1 MLTSTLVTPIINS
14 VGNAYIFNKGE
25 NMKKVKPNMMK
36 EMQANIIELMKTE
49 GDNWTKSWVEVG
61 LPHNIATKKNYRGG
75 NVFNLNFA
83 VWKNEWKCNQWGT
96 FKQWNDLGYKIKK
109 GSKGTQVYYW
119 ELREKKLAW
128 LTEAEKAKYHA
139 TKKLPTYLLQRF
151 AIVFN
156 GVQIEDY
163 KYQKVQAHK
172 TELNDKDVAMI
183 ENFIANT
190 GANIISGSQDGAFYA
205 KLFDTIHMPYKT
217 DFFTDVDYFS
227 TKLHELTHWTMT
239 KERTNRVEENLDY
252 ATEELVAEI
261 GSAFLC
267 AYLGISKTPRA
278 DHAKYLNAWIQ
289 RIEESEKAMTK
300 AFTLAQKA
308 LDCLVELQEKKAEV
322 A

>member
-1 MLTSTLVTPIINS
+1 MLTLII
-14 VGNAYIFNKGE
+14 KGE
-25 NMKKVKPNMMK
+25 YMKNAKPNMMK

-61 LPHNIATKKNYRGG
+61 LPMNIKTKKHYKGG
-75 NVFNLNFA
+75 NVFNLNFM
-83 VWKNEWKCNQWGT
+83 VIKNGWKCNQWAT
-96 FKQWNDLGYKIKK
+96 FKQWSDMGYKIKK
-109 GSKGTQVYYW
+109 GSKGSQVYYW
-119 ELREKKLAW
+119 ELREKKVSW

-151 AIVFN
+151 AFVFN

-163 KYQKVQAHK
+163 KFEKIALHK
-172 TELNDKDVAMI
+172 TKLNEKDVAVI
-183 ENFIANT
+183 SDFISNT
-190 GANIISGSQDGAFYA
+190 QAHFVHGSQDGAYYER
-205 KLFDTIHMPYKT
+205 LFDTIHMPDKK

-239 KERTNRVEENLDY
+239 EKRANRVAEKLDY

-261 GSAFLC
+261 GSAFMC

-289 RIEESEKAMTK
+289 KIEESEKAMTK
-300 AFTLAQKA
+300 AFSLAQKA
-308 LDCLVELQEKKAEV
+308 MECLIALQEKKAEV

>member
-1 MLTSTLVTPIINS
+1 
-14 VGNAYIFNKGE
+14 
-25 NMKKVKPNMMK
+25 
-36 EMQANIIELMKTE
+36 
-49 GDNWTKSWVEVG
+49 
-61 LPHNIATKKNYRGG
+61 
-75 NVFNLNFA
+75 
-83 VWKNEWKCNQWGT
+83 
-96 FKQWNDLGYKIKK
+96 
-109 GSKGTQVYYW
+109 
-119 ELREKKLAW
+119 
-128 LTEAEKAKYHA
+128 
-139 TKKLPTYLLQRF
+139 
-151 AIVFN
+151 
-156 GVQIEDY
+156 
-163 KYQKVQAHK
+163 
-172 TELNDKDVAMI
+172 
-183 ENFIANT
+183 
-190 GANIISGSQDGAFYA
+190 
-205 KLFDTIHMPYKT
+205 LFDTIHMPYKT

-289 RIEESEKAMTK
+289 KIEESEKAMTK